1 MKHITRTLSM
11 ATAGAVLISGAAF
24 AQEGDLP
31 DTFTVATA
39 SQGGTYFI
47 YGAGWANLVAEELGI
62 QASTESTDGP
72 VQNATLVH
80 TGDVDFGMV
89 TMGPAL
95 AAWEGESPLAPGEE
109 HTDMRAVFPM
119 YQTPFEVIALA
130 GSGIEGVS
138 DLEGKRVGA
147 GPAGGTPGTY
157 VPEILETLGINA
169 EISFGGASDQAGQ
182 VQDGLIDAF
191 AFAAGL
197 PIAAF
202 AELNAQTDVN
212 IFAFTDEEVQTL
224 VDSNA
229 SFSPYTIA
237 GGTYDGFDE
246 DRNTIAMWNMAI
258 AHKDVPEEL
267 VYQVTKIVM
276 ENNERMVSVHSAA
289 AETLPENFEYNTF
302 LPWHPGAVRWFEEN
316 GYDIPDELVGE

>member
-1 MKHITRTLSM
+1 MNHFVKTLSG
-11 ATAGAVLISGAAF
+11 ATAGALLLAGGAM
-24 AQEGDLP
+24 AQDAELP
-31 DTFTVATA
+31 SEFSVATA
-39 SQGGTYFI
+39 SQGGTFFI
-47 YGAGWANLVAEELGI
+47 YGAGWANIVAETLGI
-62 QASTESTDGP
+62 QANTESTDGP

-95 AAWEGESPLAPGEE
+95 SAWQGESELAPGVP

-119 YQTPFEVIALA
+119 YQTPFEVIAMA
-130 GSGIEGVS
+130 SSGIASIS

-147 GPAGGTPGTY
+147 GPAGGTPGKY
-157 VPEILETLGINA
+157 VPEILETLGISAN
-169 EISFGGASDQAGQ
+169 ISFGGASDQSSQ

-202 AELNAQTDVN
+202 AELNAQADVN
-212 IFAFTDEEVQTL
+212 IFSFTQEEVDTL
-224 VDSNA
+224 VASNE
-229 SFSPYTIA
+229 SFSPFTIP
-237 GGTYDGFDE
+237 GGTYPGFDE
-246 DRNTIAMWNMAI
+246 DRPTVAMWNMAI
-258 AHKDVPEEL
+258 AHKDVSEEL

-276 ENNERMVSVHSAA
+276 ENPERMAQVHSAA
-289 AETLPENFEYNTF
+289 VETLPENYVHNTF

-316 GYDIPDELVGE
+316 GFDIPDNLVGE